1 MESSPEDPSKERTDS
16 EMVDPS
22 PPSQDSLPQDSLPQD
37 SFLATAKAATTSVAA
52 AVSAAVTGIT
62 AAVDAAAHAAPAL
75 AAAATASVRAKP
87 PQRAGSTSHNLS
99 SSSSTTA
106 AGQVVSRKGRQ
117 ADPNTTDTHADPAS
131 LSMPPPLSKPASFS
145 SPKNPRSS
153 MSSSR
158 RESATSEVR
167 EDAALFKAANPGS
180 SSPRDFALGHQP
192 GTATAAETDDFETPR
207 LQPGTSPA
215 DQSSQVLPEPALRIG
230 ARSSFSEAEG
240 SKRFSVSSMQSLA
253 SARGVPSSAASA
265 NGSDN
270 NGSTGHRNVSGLMAS
285 SAGAKGPATSQP
297 ESAVSSM
304 TVTTA
309 SQAGAGHLAPRD
321 SSHMPQLND
330 VVKKPSTQAAQPGQ
344 QSPAATAQTGP
355 TPRPIPTRSRSRAK
369 RRPSGSTV
377 ASSHHSPSSDRAMV
391 HRERPEKEEVKP
403 APWGIIGVCALDV
416 KARSKP
422 SRNILNRLIQN
433 REFDV
438 CVFGDKVILDEGMLC
453 LPPCLSACL

>member
-16 EMVDPS
+16 EILDPT
-22 PPSQDSLPQDSLPQD
+22 PPAQDSLPQDSL
-37 SFLATAKAATTSVAA
+37 LAAAKAATTSVAA

-75 AAAATASVRAKP
+75 AAAATSSVRAKP
-87 PQRAGSTSHNLS
+87 PQRAGSTSHTLS
-99 SSSSTTA
+99 SSSSTSA

-131 LSMPPPLSKPASFS
+131 LLMPPPLSKSASFS
-145 SPKNPRSS
+145 SSKGPRPS

-180 SSPRDFALGHQP
+180 SSPRDFALEHQP
-192 GTATAAETDDFETPR
+192 GTAAATDTDDFETPR
-207 LQPGTSPA
+207 LQPGSSPA
-215 DQSSQVLPEPALRIG
+215 DQASQFLPEPALRIA
-230 ARSSFSEAEG
+230 ARSSFSEVEG

-270 NGSTGHRNVSGLMAS
+270 NSSTGHRNVSGLMAS
-285 SAGAKGPATSQP
+285 SGGAKGPATSQP

-309 SQAGAGHLAPRD
+309 SQAGVGHLAPRD

-330 VVKKPSTQAAQPGQ
+330 IVKKPSTQPAQPGQ
-344 QSPAATAQTGP
+344 QAPVTGPQTGP

-369 RRPSGSTV
+369 RRPSGSTA

-453 LPPCLSACL
+453 PPPCLSACL